1 MFGYESVTAGVT
13 GPEVADEVLV
23 QVGGRFGGHHG
34 IGTDSASRQITST
47 RVGARRDGRQDF
59 SNCWHRDLL
68 CGLTLAHWIWAER
81 LTLTN
86 LYTEFFEDV
95 ATQMRCF

>member
-1 MFGYESVTAGVT
+1 MSVADEPLDRMFGYESVTAGVT

-23 QVGGRFGGHHG
+23 QVGGRFRGHHG
-34 IGTDSASRQITST
+34 IGTDSTGRQITST

-68 CGLTLAHWIWAER
+68 CGLTLAHWIWAEHWPS
-81 LTLTN
+81 
-86 LYTEFFEDV
+86 YTPNSL
-95 ATQMRCF
+95 